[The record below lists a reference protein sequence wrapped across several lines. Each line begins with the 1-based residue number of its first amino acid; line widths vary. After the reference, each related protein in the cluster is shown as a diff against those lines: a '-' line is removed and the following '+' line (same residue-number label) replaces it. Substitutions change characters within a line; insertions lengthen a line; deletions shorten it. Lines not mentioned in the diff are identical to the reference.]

1 MWIVAKIKNKEI
13 SFFINQIEK
22 KIGSNVKFYCPKIEL
37 ERWFGNKVV
46 KYEKS
51 LLEDYIF
58 CYHDSF
64 KNEKSLS
71 SLNFIKGLKFFLKG
85 CELNQK
91 EIVNFIEYCKSFENG
106 NGKIRAAFF
115 KSFLSSKAKFISGP
129 FNNIFFEIIE
139 KQKNKLKVLLGNIVT
154 IIPDEKNYIYQ
165 SV

>member
-91 EIVNFIEYCKSFENG
+91 EIVKIILKTINIFVIQIKYFYIRKII
-106 NGKIRAAFF
+106 NGKLQMDI
-115 KSFLSSKAKFISGP
+115 
-129 FNNIFFEIIE
+129 
-139 KQKNKLKVLLGNIVT
+139 VLLNL
-154 IIPDEKNYIYQ
+154 
-165 SV
+165 